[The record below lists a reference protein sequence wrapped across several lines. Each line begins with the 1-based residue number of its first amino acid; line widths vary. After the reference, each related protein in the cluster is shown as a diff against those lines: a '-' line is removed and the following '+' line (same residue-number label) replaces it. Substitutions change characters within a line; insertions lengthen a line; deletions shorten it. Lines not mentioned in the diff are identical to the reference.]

1 MNIETVRDNLQNT
14 IAGKEKYLEEV
25 RKARS
30 LASREEDH
38 ALFATQEFLRIN
50 IEELKAILADVEQLV
65 AADVERSWRENPD
78 RMGGQFTEEEI
89 RRADEWR

>member
-1 MNIETVRDNLQNT
+1 MNIQTVAENLRNT

-38 ALFATQEFLRIN
+38 ALFATQEFLKIN
-50 IEELKAILADVEQLV
+50 IDELNRILDDLVECEVKGIEQ
-65 AADVERSWRENPD
+65 SWRLNPD
-78 RMGGQFTEEEI
+78 RMGGQFTQEEI
-89 RRADEWR
+89 DNANRW

>member
-1 MNIETVRDNLQNT
+1 MNIETVAERMRNT
-14 IAGKEKYLEEV
+14 IAGKEKYLAQMREDIKKYNQVVNYTVAKYLEV
-25 RKARS
+25 
-30 LASREEDH
+30 
-38 ALFATQEFLRIN
+38 N